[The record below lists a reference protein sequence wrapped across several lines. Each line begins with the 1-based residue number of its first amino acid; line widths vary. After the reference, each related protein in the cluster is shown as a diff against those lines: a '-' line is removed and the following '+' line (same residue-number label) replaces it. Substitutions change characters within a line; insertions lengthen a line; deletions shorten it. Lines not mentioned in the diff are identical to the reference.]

1 MTYLTVNH
9 EYSGGNDQ
17 EVQRKT
23 YSPATPIGPCPV
35 FNCED
40 KPDGTIVQRFYWNV
54 FFVEFFATF
63 CFTFTWLIIRN
74 FNVEGPLE
82 KWQALVKPFLIG
94 LAYSTILLFDA
105 SLARGLMNPTLI
117 IQIWFW
123 GMGSYNNKQ
132 NLSSGSQ
139 TVYNFNHYGRYIWVY
154 ILADYVAAIA
164 AGYLGRLHF
173 DNLNEN
179 GLKDDKVEPFVE
191 N

>member
-40 KPDGTIVQRFYWNV
+40 KPDGTIVQRYYWNV

-82 KWQALVKPFLIG
+82 KW
-94 LAYSTILLFDA
+94 
-105 SLARGLMNPTLI
+105 
-117 IQIWFW
+117 
-123 GMGSYNNKQ
+123 
-132 NLSSGSQ
+132 
-139 TVYNFNHYGRYIWVY
+139 
-154 ILADYVAAIA
+154 
-164 AGYLGRLHF
+164 
-173 DNLNEN
+173 
-179 GLKDDKVEPFVE
+179 
-191 N
+191 